1 MHVSLIYGILK
12 KKKEERRKKK
22 EERRKKKEE
31 ERGAPGWLS
40 QLSIQLLVLAQVM
53 ISRSRDGAQ
62 VGLHTQQGVG
72 LEFFL
77 PLPLPLPSPTCVR
90 TFFPLLNKYINIKK
104 KKKR

>member
-1 MHVSLIYGILK
+1 
-12 KKKEERRKKK
+12 
-22 EERRKKKEE
+22 
-31 ERGAPGWLS
+31 
-40 QLSIQLLVLAQVM
+40 M

-104 KKKR
+104 KKKEKLLESESRKVVPKAGKWGDRERLIKGYTL